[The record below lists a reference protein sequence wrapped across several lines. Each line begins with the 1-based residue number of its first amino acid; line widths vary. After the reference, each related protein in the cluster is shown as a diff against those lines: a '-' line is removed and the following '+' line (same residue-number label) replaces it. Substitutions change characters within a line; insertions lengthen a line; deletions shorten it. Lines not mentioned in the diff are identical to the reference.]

1 MNARRLALSILAAVL
16 PLTLATT
23 AVAGPGDRLDRRP
36 ILACVN
42 CGQTDVEPDVAS
54 DAAGNFVVVWRRAY
68 VDEVRGR
75 RFAADGTPRGGEFL
89 VAPTTVGLIGEP
101 AVAMAGDGR
110 FVVTWLVRAGLK
122 GTVYARRYAADGTA
136 LGGVLTVNSQDR
148 SPGLPDVAMNDAG
161 EFVIVFSDAN
171 VSGAASVAWAR
182 MYDANGTAALGEFLL
197 DGSNSDYPTAGPRV
211 ALSEQRIFVVV
222 WPRGETPDGDI
233 VLRGRR
239 YSLAGYAIGFTFDV
253 ANSTAGSLVSPDF
266 DVAVD
271 DRGGFVVAF
280 SRWRNTASGSEVLG
294 TYARLYNSLAQPRGA
309 EFRVAAP
316 GITVGSEIE
325 IGADMDADGDFVVAW
340 NDREPNFGPNN
351 LHVRL
356 YGADGTAITGDRK
369 YLFGQAGPRE
379 TEVAMA
385 DDGDFV
391 VAWQRSPRFEE
402 GPFAQRFAGPDDQRA
417 SCAGYVATR
426 VGTSGADTLHG
437 TAGDDIITGLG
448 GNDLLYG
455 DGGDDVLCGASG
467 DDQLFGQADRDLL
480 SGGLG
485 DDVLDGGS
493 ERDVCI
499 GNGQVSGDVAQAC
512 ETVRSVP

>member
-1 MNARRLALSILAAVL
+1 MKITRRALSILAAAL
-16 PLTLATT
+16 PLAFAIT

-36 ILACVN
+36 ILACAS
-42 CGQTDVEPDVAS
+42 CGETDIEPDVAS
-54 DAAGNFVVVWRRAY
+54 DAAGNFVLVWRRAY
-68 VDEVRGR
+68 VDEIRGR
-75 RFAADGTPRGGEFL
+75 RFAADGTPRGGEFV
-89 VAPTTVGLIGEP
+89 VAPSTAGLIGEP

-110 FVVTWLVRAGLK
+110 FVVTWLVRAGFK
-122 GTVYARRYAADGTA
+122 GTVYARRYGADGTA
-136 LGGVLTVNSQDR
+136 LGSVLTVNSSDR
-148 SPGLPDVAMNDAG
+148 LPGLPDVAMADSG
-161 EFVIVFSDAN
+161 EFVIVFSDSN
-171 VSGAASVAWAR
+171 VSGAASMAWAR

-197 DGSNSDYPTAGPRV
+197 DGSNSDYPTGGPRV

-222 WPRGETPDGDI
+222 WPRAEAQGGDV

-253 ANSTAGSLVSPDF
+253 ATSTAGSLVSPDF
-266 DVAVD
+266 AVAAD
-271 DRGGFVVAF
+271 DRGGFVVAY
-280 SRWRNTASGSEVLG
+280 SRWRNTASGWEVLG
-294 TYARLYNSLAQPRGA
+294 TFARLYNALAQPRGEA
-309 EFRVAAP
+309 FRVAAP

-325 IGADMDADGDFVVAW
+325 IGTDMDADGDFVVAW

-351 LHVRL
+351 LHVRV

-402 GPFAQRFAGPDDQRA
+402 GPYAQRFAGPDDRRA

-426 VGTSGADTLHG
+426 VGTSGADTMHG
-437 TAGDDIITGLG
+437 TTGDDIITGLG

-455 DGGDDVLCGASG
+455 GGGDDVLCGAAG
-467 DDQLFGQADRDLL
+467 DDQLFGEADRDLL

-493 ERDVCI
+493 ERDVCV
-499 GNGQVSGDVAQAC
+499 GNGQLTADVAQAC

>member
-1 MNARRLALSILAAVL
+1 MNITQRAVSILAVVL
-16 PLTLATT
+16 LLTLATT

-68 VDEVRGR
+68 VDEIRGR

-122 GTVYARRYAADGTA
+122 GTVYARRYAADGMA

-182 MYDANGTAALGEFLL
+182 MYDANGMAALGEFLL
-197 DGSNSDYPTAGPRV
+197 DGSNSDHPTAGPRV

-222 WPRGETPDGDI
+222 WPRGETQDGDI

-266 DVAVD
+266 GVAAD
-271 DRGGFVVAF
+271 DRGGFVVAY

-294 TYARLYNSLAQPRGA
+294 TYARLYNSPAQPRGA

-340 NDREPNFGPNN
+340 NDREPNFGP
-351 LHVRL
+351 
-356 YGADGTAITGDRK
+356 
-369 YLFGQAGPRE
+369 
-379 TEVAMA
+379 
-385 DDGDFV
+385 
-391 VAWQRSPRFEE
+391 
-402 GPFAQRFAGPDDQRA
+402 
-417 SCAGYVATR
+417 
-426 VGTSGADTLHG
+426 
-437 TAGDDIITGLG
+437 
-448 GNDLLYG
+448 
-455 DGGDDVLCGASG
+455 
-467 DDQLFGQADRDLL
+467 
-480 SGGLG
+480 
-485 DDVLDGGS
+485 
-493 ERDVCI
+493 
-499 GNGQVSGDVAQAC
+499 
-512 ETVRSVP
+512 